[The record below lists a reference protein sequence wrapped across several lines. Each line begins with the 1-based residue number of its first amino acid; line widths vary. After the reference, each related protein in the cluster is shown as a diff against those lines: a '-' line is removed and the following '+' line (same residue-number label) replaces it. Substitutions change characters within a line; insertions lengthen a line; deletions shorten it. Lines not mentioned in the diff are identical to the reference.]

1 MFQKS
6 SGIISTSFVT
16 DSPYTPTSE
25 EHFLATDEGVEIIL
39 PSDSKPGKLY
49 IVKDFSGR
57 AKINNITVSSESNT
71 IDGKLTKVINKN
83 FGSITFIY
91 NSIEWS
97 TL

>member
-1 MFQKS
+1 MFQTS

-25 EHFLATDEGVEIIL
+25 EHFLATDEGIEIIL
-39 PSDSKPGKLY
+39 PSNPKLGKLY

-57 AKINNITVSSESNT
+57 AKINNITISSESDT
-71 IDGKLTKVINKN
+71 IDGKLTKVIKKN

-97 TL
+97 TV